1 MEVSNHVALVMNGAD
16 AIDEER
22 KKNPGI
28 ILNLSGADL
37 YKADL
42 AGANLSRANL
52 AKAFLSRASLSRA
65 SLSGADLTSANLSGA
80 FMSEANLTSAQLSRA
95 FLSGANLSRAD
106 LVRADL
112 SRANLRKAN
121 LSKAILGG
129 TLLAMCDL
137 SSCLGL
143 DMVKHVGPSS
153 VGVDSLISTF
163 RGAGNKLTPEMESF
177 FLGAGVPQIMIQ
189 ALPEIVDEI
198 KHYSCFVAYGAP
210 DRAFAEK
217 LLNTLRS
224 SGISSW
230 LYPMEYI
237 QTPGE
242 PTLREMERVL
252 RGVDKVI
259 VLCSA
264 RSLGRSDVSREIED
278 WIEGEP
284 DRIMPVSLDDDWT
297 HQGFQV
303 THGKRDLKPFL
314 MREIYADFSNDSS
327 RRESLQQLTKALERP
342 EK

>member
-1 MEVSNHVALVMNGAD
+1 M
-16 AIDEER
+16 
-22 KKNPGI
+22 
-28 ILNLSGADL
+28 
-37 YKADL
+37 
-42 AGANLSRANL
+42 
-52 AKAFLSRASLSRA
+52 
-65 SLSGADLTSANLSGA
+65 
-80 FMSEANLTSAQLSRA
+80 
-95 FLSGANLSRAD
+95 
-106 LVRADL
+106 
-112 SRANLRKAN
+112 RKAN

-278 WIEGEP
+278 W
-284 DRIMPVSLDDDWT
+284 T